1 MLIRKK
7 ALFSLR
13 NSNIFINLYSVVKKM
28 NVNVYL
34 VGGGLRDLTEH
45 SRWSDIDFAVENYC
59 EEIAREFAHKSNGT
73 FFSLGAEHKCYRV
86 VVNEKDK
93 IVELDFT
100 PFRGVTIDDD
110 LKKRDF
116 TINAMALSI
125 RALFEKGAPEIIDP
139 FSGVSDFK
147 QGLLKL
153 VSDKAIDEDP
163 LRMLRGFRLSAAYSL
178 TIDDNLLRLSCIK
191 RSLLKQVAPERI
203 RTELFKTLASDSST
217 SYIKQMLDVNLLQEI
232 IPEINSWILQDG
244 NVDLQLDLLCHSLKT
259 LEYVESILQ
268 EGYDL
273 FLPFAEEI
281 KGHLSQQ
288 LEYGINRKS
297 MLKLAAFLHDSGKP
311 STLRAGG
318 EKLSFHGHDEV
329 GAKINSALAKR
340 LKIGKRARLVL
351 SNITKHHLRVLHLS
365 KLEDISRRAMDRFVR
380 DCGDETLEILLLA
393 LADTWA
399 TRDTRKIEHTD
410 VEGTLL
416 RLLKIYFESKDEEIN
431 QFLTGRDVMD
441 LLGIGEGP
449 EVGKYLDQLREEEL
463 AGKIDSRED
472 AERFLANIN
481 SC

>member
-1 MLIRKK
+1 MLIGKK

-125 RALFEKGAPEIIDP
+125 AALFEEKAPEIIDL
-139 FSGVSDFK
+139 FCGVSDFK
-147 QGLLKL
+147 QGVLRLI
-153 VSDKAIDEDP
+153 SDDAIDEDP
-163 LRMLRGFRLSAAYSL
+163 LRMLRGFRLAAAFSL
-178 TIDDNLLRLSCIK
+178 TIDDKLLNLFGDK
-191 RSLLKQVAPERI
+191 RALLKQVSPERI

-217 SYIKQMLDVNLLQEI
+217 PYIKQMLYVNLLQQI
-232 IPEINSWILQDG
+232 VPEIDSWTCQDEKD
-244 NVDLQLDLLCHSLKT
+244 DLQLDLLTHSLKT

-268 EGYDL
+268 EEYSL
-273 FLPFAEEI
+273 FTAFAAEI
-281 KGHLSQQ
+281 NDHLSQQ
-288 LEYGINRKS
+288 LEYGINRRS
-297 MLKLAAFLHDSGKP
+297 MLKFAAFLHDSGKP
-311 STLRAGG
+311 CSLRTEGS
-318 EKLSFHGHDEV
+318 KLSFYGHDEE
-329 GAKINSALAKR
+329 GAKINSDIAKR
-340 LKIGKRARLVL
+340 LKVGKSGRRVL
-351 SNITKHHLRVLHLS
+351 SNITKHHMRVLHLS
-365 KLEDISRRAMDRFVR
+365 KVDSITKRAMDRFVR

-399 TRDTRKIEHTD
+399 TRDERKLEYTD
-410 VEGTLL
+410 VERTIE
-416 RLLKIYFESKDEEIN
+416 RLLERYFESKGEEVP

-441 LLGIGEGP
+441 LLGIEEGT

-463 AGKIDSRED
+463 AGRVDSRED
-472 AERFLANIN
+472 AEKF
-481 SC
+481 